1 MSAMKALTNIKKKPK
16 QTNSKLMALFCVQCT
31 S

>member
-1 MSAMKALTNIKKKPK
+1 MSAMKALKNILKKTE